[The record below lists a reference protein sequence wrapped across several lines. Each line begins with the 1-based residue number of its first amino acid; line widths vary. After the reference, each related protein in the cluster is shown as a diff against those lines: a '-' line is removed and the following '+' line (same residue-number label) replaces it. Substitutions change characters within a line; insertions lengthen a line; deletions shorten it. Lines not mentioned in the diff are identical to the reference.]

1 MKHSGFVHLHQ
12 HTEYSLLDGA
22 CKLDALIDK
31 AIEYKMPSVAIT
43 DHGTMHGV
51 IEFYLKAKEK
61 GIKPIIGCEAYIAPG
76 SMKDKKTHGVKDAS
90 FHIVLLVKDEIGYKN
105 LMRLMSLAQIEGFYY
120 KPRIDKQILSEYSK
134 GLIGMS
140 ACLKGEIS
148 YYLVHGM
155 KEEAELALKSYLD
168 IFGKNDFYLE
178 LMDHGIPEQ
187 KIANNEMLKLSK
199 KYDVKVVATND
210 SHYLEKEDAF
220 AHEVLLCV
228 QTGTTLADPNRM
240 KMYNDQ
246 FYFKSPEEMKFL
258 FKNVPEAIENTIE
271 IYEKCNLEIDFSKR
285 HMPKYTPPDGKSPE
299 KYLRELCEKG
309 IKRLYPKVTKEIKNR
324 LDHELNIINKM
335 GFPSYFLMVRDI
347 VQFARDNGIMVGPGR
362 GSAAG
367 SIVSYSLGITKI
379 DPLKYNLLFERF
391 LNPDRISMPDIDI
404 DFADSRRGEVINY
417 IVNKYGKE
425 NVAQIIT
432 FGTLGAKAVIRDVA
446 RVLGFSYKSAD
457 AIAKLI
463 PSELNITLKKALE
476 TEPDLKEKYENDP
489 EVKKLFDIAF
499 KLEGLPRNASTH
511 AAGVIISN
519 EKIWEHVPVCRGQNG
534 EIVTQY
540 SMYPLEKIGMLKMD
554 ILGLKTLTVIND
566 AINIIRRTKGIELD
580 LDKIDF
586 NDKKTYELL
595 NKANTIGVFQLESS
609 GMRELCRKIGLSQL
623 EEIIALIALYR
634 PGPMN
639 MLEDYVQRKHGKVK
653 VKYYHPSL
661 EPVLKNTYGIM
672 LYQEQVMQTASVLA
686 GFTLAQA
693 DTLRRIMGKKITDK
707 MQEQEEVFIKG
718 ALKNN
723 VKKEVAE
730 KVFEAMAYFAGY
742 GFNKSHSTAYAFL
755 AYQTAYLKA
764 NYPVE
769 FMASLLS
776 ADLRNTDKITKYI
789 EECKNMGIEV
799 LPPDINESYANFT
812 VVGNNIRFGL
822 AAIKNVGE
830 AAVKSIIEAR
840 KKEGKF
846 KSLQDFFKRVD
857 PRTVNRKV
865 VESLIKCGAFQ
876 SLHDNRAEIFLNLD
890 NLLSYMNASQKDKLN
905 GQISLFSMMNDENI
919 GDVFEFKKCDEW
931 PKEDLLRFEKEL
943 LGFYVTGH
951 PLSQYEKFLKMCRAD
966 DTESIKIKRDN
977 DEVKIGGII
986 ANLKIAITKAKSE
999 KMAILKLE
1007 DLKSNIEVIVFP
1019 SVFRKYSNLI
1029 IEGNAIFVIGRI
1041 NLRDDNPKI
1050 IAQDIY
1056 NLSDLKNN
1064 GIKAVFLNIINPQ
1077 KSMIESLEKL
1087 VKNNLG
1093 YCPLYLDMLF
1103 PDNTKIVIKTGK
1115 NKGINPTE
1123 NTLLKIEE
1131 LLGEDTIWIK
1141 LANGEANGEREK
1153 KDRKTFNKKM
1163 ARV

>member
-1 MKHSGFVHLHQ
+1 MKYSDFVHLHQ
-12 HTEYSLLDGA
+12 HTEFSLLDGA
-22 CKLDALIDK
+22 CKIDALIDK
-31 AIEYKMPSVAIT
+31 AIEYKMPAVAIT

-76 SMKDKKTHGVKDAS
+76 SMKDKKTHGIKDAA

-105 LMRLMSLAQIEGFYY
+105 LMKLMSFAQIEGFYY
-120 KPRIDKQILSEYSK
+120 KPRIDKQILSKYSE
-134 GLIGMS
+134 GLIGLS
-140 ACLKGEIS
+140 ACLKGEIA
-148 YYLVHGM
+148 YLLTHNM
-155 KEEAELALKSYLD
+155 QEEAELALKSYLD
-168 IFGKNDFYLE
+168 IFGKEDFYLE

-187 KIANNEMLKLSK
+187 KIANRELIKLAK
-199 KYDVKVVATND
+199 KYDVKLVATND
-210 SHYLEKEDAF
+210 CHYLQKEDAF
-220 AHEVLLCV
+220 AHEVLLCI

-240 KMYNDQ
+240 KMQTDE
-246 FYFKSPEEMKFL
+246 FYFKSPDEMKFL
-258 FKNVPEAIENTIE
+258 FKDVPVAIKNTIE
-271 IYEKCNLEIDFSKR
+271 IQEKCNLLIDFSKR

-299 KYLRELCEKG
+299 KYLRELCEQG
-309 IKRLYPKVTKEIKNR
+309 IKKLYPKITKEIKER
-324 LDHELNIINKM
+324 LNHELNIITKM

-347 VQFARDNGIMVGPGR
+347 VQFARDNGILVGPGR

-367 SIVSYSLGITKI
+367 SIVSYALGITKI

-432 FGTLGAKAVIRDVA
+432 FGTLGAKAVVRDVA
-446 RVLGFSYKSAD
+446 RVLGFSYQRAD
-457 AIAKLI
+457 SIAKLI

-476 TEPDLKEKYENDP
+476 TEPELKNLYETEP
-489 EVKKLFDIAF
+489 EVKRLFEIAF

-566 AINIIRRTKGIELD
+566 AVNIIKRTQGIHLD

-586 NDKKTYELL
+586 SDKKTYELL

-639 MLEDYVQRKHGKVK
+639 MLDDYVQRKHGKVK

-693 DTLRRIMGKKITDK
+693 DTLRRIMGKKITEK

-776 ADLRNTDKITKYI
+776 SEIRNTDKITRYI
-789 EECKNMGIEV
+789 DECKNMGIEV

-830 AAVKSIIEAR
+830 AAVKSIIESR
-840 KKEGKF
+840 KKGGKF
-846 KSLQDFFKRVD
+846 KSIQDFFKRID
-857 PRTVNRKV
+857 SRTVNKKV
-865 VESLIKCGAFQ
+865 IEALIKSGAFQ
-876 SLHDNRAEIFLNLD
+876 SLHSNRAELFLNLE
-890 NLLSYMNASQKDKLN
+890 NLISYMNSAQKDRQN
-905 GQISLFSMMNDENI
+905 GQMSIFSLMNEEKA
-919 GDVFEFKKCDEW
+919 GDLFEFKKCEEW
-931 PKEDLLRFEKEL
+931 PREDLLKFEKEL

-951 PLSQYEKFLKMCRAD
+951 PLSKYEKLLKMFKAD
-966 DTESIKIKRDN
+966 DTESVRNKS
-977 DEVKIGGII
+977 EGESVKIGGII
-986 ANLKIAITKAKSE
+986 ENLKFNITKAKAE
-999 KMAILKLE
+999 KMAIFKLE
-1007 DLKSNIEVIVFP
+1007 DLKNSIEVIVFP
-1019 SVFRKYSNLI
+1019 SVLRKYQDKVLDSNLVF
-1029 IEGNAIFVIGRI
+1029 IFGRM
-1041 NLRDDNPKI
+1041 NFRDDIPKI

-1056 NLSDLKNN
+1056 NLNDMLENH
-1064 GIKAVFLNIINPQ
+1064 
-1077 KSMIESLEKL
+1077 IESIYLNVVNPKEETIETIK
-1087 VKNNLG
+1087 KIISENSGN
-1093 YCPLYLDMLF
+1093 CPVYLDIML
-1103 PDNTKIVIKTGK
+1103 PDNKKIVIKTGEK
-1115 NKGINPTE
+1115 DKVLPKLDVIKKFE
-1123 NTLLKIEE
+1123 DV
-1131 LLGEDTIWIK
+1131 LGEDTVWLKVTQKNGNGFKQKNSYKK
-1141 LANGEANGEREK
+1141 LAK
-1153 KDRKTFNKKM
+1153 I
-1163 ARV
+1163 